1 MQSHGAPQSAAW
13 LSVKTLRPHAI
24 KDLGK
29 F

>member
-1 MQSHGAPQSAAW
+1 MQSHGAPQAAAW
-13 LSVKTLRPHAI
+13 LSVKALQTACF